1 MMKNIT
7 NKCKKEELRIR
18 QKKINTKK
26 IEWIFFFEKSI
37 SDRIKTGLCDQ
48 NNDLCWFI
56 YTPNYTSFE
65 FVDRYAESLNGSPW
79 WNWRKFVNEARTV
92 FVCVQFWAWVN
103 KSVIAGCRC
112 PVIRLMASNKPILF
126 LGLALSILYQ
136 PLPIACFLQRC
147 FFSSVSSLLFYA
159 ILYLAR
165 TFHGL
170 VYILVL
176 VVSHR
181 HIQICN
187 ALMSSQRMRYK

>member
-1 MMKNIT
+1 MKNIT
-7 NKCKKEELRIR
+7 NKCKKEEFRFR

-26 IEWIFFFEKSI
+26 LNDFFFEKSI

-147 FFSSVSSLLFYA
+147 FFFFCFVSLILCHSPSCSHISWLGVHFGSGYFSSAYP
-159 ILYLAR
+159 
-165 TFHGL
+165 
-170 VYILVL
+170 
-176 VVSHR
+176 
-181 HIQICN
+181 N
-187 ALMSSQRMRYK
+187 M